1 MTKQQQQ
8 MKQYFI
14 DMQNLAKALFVSR
27 SRLSQTFNQI
37 NGAVVGFL
45 ELRFHPGVVAD
56 RPQTEKHPMF
66 RVGIT
71 QNRLRQK
78 R

>member
-1 MTKQQQQ
+1 MTKQQQRI
-8 MKQYFI
+8 KQYFI
-14 DMQNLAKALFVSR
+14 DMQNLAELFFVSR
-27 SRLSQTFNQI
+27 SRLPQTFNDLD
-37 NGAVVGFL
+37 GAVVGVL
-45 ELRFHPGVVAD
+45 ELRFHPGVVAN

-71 QNRLRQK
+71 QDRLRQK

>member
-1 MTKQQQQ
+1 MTKQQRQI
-8 MKQYFI
+8 KQYLI
-14 DMQNLAKALFVSR
+14 NMQNLAEAFFVSR
-27 SRLSQTFNQI
+27 SRLPQACDEFD
-37 NGAVVGFL
+37 GAVVGFL

-66 RVGIT
+66 RVGIK
-71 QNRLRQK
+71 QNRLGQK